1 MKQFTRLSLFSTLA
15 TYLLIFTG
23 GIVRVSGAG
32 LGCPEWPKCF
42 GRWLPPTSLSQ
53 LPPEIDPSQ
62 FNMTLAWIE
71 YTNRIIG
78 MAVGLLILATA
89 IFALVRFR
97 RELRILIPSLA
108 AAVLVAFEG
117 WQGGVVVATELQ
129 PLLVSAHLL
138 VSFVIVSLLIYV
150 TIQSYYR
157 EHADEN
163 NVSEYPQSASI
174 WVGLLWLGALVQ
186 VIIGTNVRSGLEILS
201 ERLPLLSSSLLL
213 SQFGILDDIHLIF
226 GIGLLLFTI
235 IVGGAILKMS
245 KNPSLLVRRTVG
257 LMIILIAVQ
266 SAIGFVF
273 VSAGLI
279 GLMQIFHLWIAGLYV
294 GLVLVLYAGVRFTRG
309 LPVKSQRSIMTL
321 IVSVVVV
328 VAFMGI
334 GAQVVLSSAD
344 ASRADIDVYGNVPQ
358 FTYVDQDGE
367 PFGLENMKGKISV
380 VDFIFTNCKMAC
392 PMMATQMKL
401 LYDRYGD
408 SKNVQFVSISVD
420 PERDSIPRLREY
432 ADQLGVVDRQWVFLR
447 ADIDSVRQLAEKG
460 FMVSGDFP
468 GGHSTKFILVDPTG
482 QIRGYYEYNNA
493 AELDLLKLHI
503 REMARE
509 FLWK

>member
-1 MKQFTRLSLFSTLA
+1 MKQFTRLSLISTLA

-23 GIVRVSGAG
+23 GLVRVSGAG

-42 GRWLPPTSLSQ
+42 GRWMPPTSLSQ
-53 LPPEIDPSQ
+53 LPPDIDPSQ
-62 FNMTLAWIE
+62 FNLTLAWIE

-89 IFALVRFR
+89 IFAIVRFR
-97 RELRILIPSLA
+97 KELRILIPSLA

-138 VSFVIVSLLIYV
+138 VSFVIASLLIYV

-157 EHADEN
+157 ETAEAGE
-163 NVSEYPQSASI
+163 VSEYPQSAPI
-174 WVGLLWLGALVQ
+174 WVGLLWLGGLVQ
-186 VIIGTNVRSGLEILS
+186 VIIGTNVRSGLEVLS
-201 ERLPLLSSSLLL
+201 EQLPLLSSTLLL
-213 SQFGILDDIHLIF
+213 SRFGMLDDIHFVF

-245 KNPSLLVRRTVG
+245 KHPSLLVRRTIT
-257 LMIILIAVQ
+257 LMIILVILQV
-266 SAIGFVF
+266 AIGFVF
-273 VSAGLI
+273 VTVGLV
-279 GLMQIFHLWIAGLYV
+279 GLMQVFHLWIAGLFV
-294 GLVLVLYAGVRFTRG
+294 GVALVLYSGVRFTRG
-309 LPVKSQRSIMTL
+309 LPARSQRSVMAL
-321 IVSVVVV
+321 IIGVVVV
-328 VAFMGI
+328 VAIMGI
-334 GAQVVLSSAD
+334 GAQAVLSSAN
-344 ASRADIDVYGNVPQ
+344 ASRADINVYGDVPE
-358 FTYVDQDGE
+358 FTYTDQDGQS
-367 PFGLENMKGKISV
+367 FGLNNMRGKISI
-380 VDFIFTNCKMAC
+380 VDFIFTNCRMAC

-401 LYDRYGD
+401 LYDRYAGSGD
-408 SKNVQFVSISVD
+408 VQFVSISVD

-432 ADQLGVVDRQWVFLR
+432 ADELGVVDKQWIFLR
-447 ADIDSVRQLAEKG
+447 ADIDSVRQLAEQG

-468 GGHSTKFILVDPTG
+468 GGHSTKFILVDPKG
-482 QIRGYYEYNNA
+482 RIRGYYEYNNA

>member
-1 MKQFTRLSLFSTLA
+1 MKQFTRLSLVSTLA

-42 GRWLPPTSLSQ
+42 GRWMPPTSLSQ
-53 LPPEIDPSQ
+53 LPQDIDPSQ
-62 FNMTLAWIE
+62 FNLTLAWIE
-71 YTNRIIG
+71 YTNRLIG

-89 IFALVRFR
+89 IFAFIRFR

-150 TIQSYYR
+150 TIQSYSL
-157 EHADEN
+157 EHASEGDI
-163 NVSEYPQSASI
+163 SEYPPSASI
-174 WVGLLWLGALVQ
+174 WVGLLWIGALVQ
-186 VIIGTNVRSGLEILS
+186 VIIGTNVRSGLETLS
-201 ERLPLLSSSLLL
+201 EQFPLLSSTLVL
-213 SQFGILDDIHLIF
+213 SRFGILDDVHLIF

-245 KNPSLLVRRTVG
+245 RNPSLLVRRTII
-257 LMIILIAVQ
+257 LMIVLIVVQ
-266 SAIGFVF
+266 AAIGFVF
-273 VSAGLI
+273 IGAGLV
-279 GLMQIFHLWIAGLYV
+279 GLMQVFHLWIAGLYV
-294 GLVLVLYAGVRFTRG
+294 GLVLVLYSGVRFTRG
-309 LPVKSQRSIMTL
+309 LPVRSQRSMMAL
-321 IVSVVVV
+321 IVGIVVV
-328 VAFMGI
+328 VAVMGV
-334 GAQVVLSSAD
+334 GAQAVLSSAN
-344 ASRADIDVYGNVPQ
+344 ASRADIRVYGDVPQ
-358 FTYVDQDGE
+358 FTYTDQDGQ
-367 PFGLENMKGKISV
+367 PFGLDNMKGKISV
-380 VDFIFTNCKMAC
+380 VDFIFTNCQMAC

-401 LYDRYGD
+401 LYDRYDG
-408 SKNVQFVSISVD
+408 SGEVQFVSISVD

-432 ADQLGVVDRQWVFLR
+432 ADQLGVIDNRWVFLR
-447 ADIDSVRQLAEKG
+447 AGIDSVRQLAEKG

-468 GGHSTKFILVDPTG
+468 GGHSTKFILVDPKG
-482 QIRGYYEYNNA
+482 QIRGYYEYNNS
-493 AELDLLKLHI
+493 AELDLLRLHI

-509 FLWK
+509 YLWK